1 MSRRRPYLASEFEKG
16 YQGILIG
23 VHTLAALKL
32 LNVHLAVMHAQLDYV
47 LEKTED
53 IRGFNTLVMVPDWAN
68 IAFSP
73 RLIVAMDGMLSDGER
88 VLVKEKF
95 PKARVIE
102 VTDMRTQSSSA
113 ALQTPAG

>member
-1 MSRRRPYLASEFEKG
+1 MYIPWR
-16 YQGILIG
+16 Q
-23 VHTLAALKL
+23 LKL

-95 PKARVIE
+95 AQSARYRSDGYADAEFLCRV
-102 VTDMRTQSSSA
+102 
-113 ALQTPAG
+113 QTPAG